1 MQDLKHRTRDY
12 ALRII
17 KVCESLA
24 KRGAARVLG
33 DQLLR
38 SGTSV
43 GAHYREAI
51 RSRSSAEYAAKL
63 NAGLMELEETLYW
76 LELLEHSGIIAA
88 KKLVALRDET
98 DQLTAILVS
107 LIKRARRSQ
116 KAGTGKQ

>member
-1 MQDLKHRTRDY
+1 MQDLKDRTRSY

-17 KVCESLA
+17 TLYDSLGS
-24 KRGAARVLG
+24 RGVARVLG
-33 DQLLR
+33 DQILR

-51 RSRSSAEYAAKL
+51 RSRSAAEYAAKM

-76 LELLEHSGIIAA
+76 LELLEHAGIITP
-88 KKLVALRDET
+88 KKLAALKDET

-107 LIKRARRSQ
+107 LIK
-116 KAGTGKQ
+116 KAKR